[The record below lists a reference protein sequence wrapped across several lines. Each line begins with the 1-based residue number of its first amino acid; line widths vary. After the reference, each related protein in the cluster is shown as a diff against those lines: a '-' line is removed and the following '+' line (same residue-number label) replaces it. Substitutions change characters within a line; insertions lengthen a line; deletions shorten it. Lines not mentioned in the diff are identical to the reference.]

1 MKVSVYEKGKE
12 GENWWWAKETTKAM
26 KAATDE
32 YKGRAKQRS
41 SEICPRLI
49 ISPLTETCHWDKVK
63 LTATL
68 KPVSIHQLSDEVTV
82 GASGAGK
89 QQWTGCFGGVVDHS
103 LSERLEFSPS
113 PPEFSQICLWVGSW
127 PLRLTCLS
135 STAIS
140 SAAFRPSVRYQW

>member
-12 GENWWWAKETTKAM
+12 RENRWWAKETTKAM

-32 YKGRAKQRS
+32 CKTRAKQRS

-49 ISPLTETCHWDKVK
+49 SPLTEMCHWDKVK
-63 LTATL
+63 LPPTP
-68 KPVSIHQLSDEVTV
+68 KPVSIHQLSDGVTV

-89 QQWTGCFGGVVDHS
+89 QQRTGCFGGVVDHG
-103 LSERLEFSPS
+103 LSERLVFSPS
-113 PPEFSQICLWVGSW
+113 PPEFSQICLRVGSW
-127 PLRLTCLS
+127 PLKPTCLS

-140 SAAFRPSVRYQW
+140 SAAFKPSVSYQW